1 MYLIVGLGNP
11 EPEYSKTRH
20 NMGFDVIN
28 KLSAKYEIEVKKEK
42 FNGLFG
48 TGVIEGEKVILLKP
62 QTFMNASGEC
72 VEKFA
77 KFYKIEAKDII
88 TIFDDIDIETGTMK
102 IRKKGGAGTHNGMK
116 SMVRELNTTDFPR
129 VRVGTGKQEKIADLV
144 DYVIG
149 RVNDEEYKKL
159 EIGVEKAEVAVEE
172 ILKIGIDNAI
182 NKNEDG
188 SNLIALV
195 ENGKLIEKYDD
206 DESIKANEGNIYC
219 GIVRD
224 LLPGMQ
230 SAFID
235 IGEDKNAFIHI
246 KDVIPKVSNVTGN
259 KDENLEKYKIKDYLK
274 VNMPV
279 LVQVKKS
286 EENLK
291 GARVSTH
298 ISITGRL
305 SVLMINVD
313 FITISQKI
321 ENKEERARLKKLA
334 SEILSELNENSKY
347 GLILRTSAEGKEKAE
362 IEKDVA
368 DLIEIWKKIKASYN
382 ENLKDKRPQLI
393 FQNYDVISKFLVSV
407 LETDVDRVIVNSKNT
422 CETILE
428 YLKKIGKENVEV
440 VLNKNED
447 LTQMHDIA
455 GQIEEMKERK
465 IWLKC
470 GGFIT
475 IDKTEALTAIDIN
488 SGKFTGK
495 KNSSKENTIYK
506 VNQEATV
513 EIAKQL
519 RLRNISGI
527 IVIDYIDMEEEQ
539 DRKNIMNLLD
549 KELKKDRSKTQIMG
563 FTKLDLLE
571 MTRKKL

>member
-1 MYLIVGLGNP
+1 M
-11 EPEYSKTRH
+11 
-20 NMGFDVIN
+20 
-28 KLSAKYEIEVKKEK
+28 
-42 FNGLFG
+42 
-48 TGVIEGEKVILLKP
+48 
-62 QTFMNASGEC
+62 
-72 VEKFA
+72 
-77 KFYKIEAKDII
+77 KDII
-88 TIFDDIDIETGTMK
+88 
-102 IRKKGGAGTHNGMK
+102 
-116 SMVRELNTTDFPR
+116 
-129 VRVGTGKQEKIADLV
+129 
-144 DYVIG
+144 
-149 RVNDEEYKKL
+149 
-159 EIGVEKAEVAVEE
+159 
-172 ILKIGIDNAI
+172 I

-206 DESIKANEGNIYC
+206 DESIKVNEGNIYC

-230 SAFID
+230 SAFVD

-286 EENLK
+286 EEKLK

-313 FITISQKI
+313 FITVSQKI

-368 DLIEIWKKIKASYN
+368 DLIEIWKKIKAAYD

-422 CETILE
+422 YETILE

-440 VLNKNED
+440 VLNENED

-539 DRKNIMNLLD
+539 DRKNIMNLLE

>member
-1 MYLIVGLGNP
+1 M
-11 EPEYSKTRH
+11 
-20 NMGFDVIN
+20 
-28 KLSAKYEIEVKKEK
+28 
-42 FNGLFG
+42 
-48 TGVIEGEKVILLKP
+48 
-62 QTFMNASGEC
+62 
-72 VEKFA
+72 
-77 KFYKIEAKDII
+77 KDII
-88 TIFDDIDIETGTMK
+88 
-102 IRKKGGAGTHNGMK
+102 
-116 SMVRELNTTDFPR
+116 
-129 VRVGTGKQEKIADLV
+129 
-144 DYVIG
+144 
-149 RVNDEEYKKL
+149 
-159 EIGVEKAEVAVEE
+159 
-172 ILKIGIDNAI
+172 I

-206 DESIKANEGNIYC
+206 DESIKVNEGNIYC

-230 SAFID
+230 SAFVD

-313 FITISQKI
+313 FITVSQKI

-334 SEILSELNENSKY
+334 SEILSELNESSQY
-347 GLILRTSAEGKEKAE
+347 GLILRTSAEDKGKAE

-368 DLIEIWKKIKASYN
+368 DLIEIWKKIKATYD

-422 CETILE
+422 YETILE

-440 VLNKNED
+440 VLNENED

-527 IVIDYIDMEEEQ
+527 IVIDYIDMEEEK
-539 DRKNIMNLLD
+539 DRKNIMNLLE
-549 KELKKDRSKTQIMG
+549 KELKKDRSKTQVMG

>member
-1 MYLIVGLGNP
+1 M
-11 EPEYSKTRH
+11 
-20 NMGFDVIN
+20 
-28 KLSAKYEIEVKKEK
+28 
-42 FNGLFG
+42 
-48 TGVIEGEKVILLKP
+48 
-62 QTFMNASGEC
+62 
-72 VEKFA
+72 
-77 KFYKIEAKDII
+77 KDII
-88 TIFDDIDIETGTMK
+88 
-102 IRKKGGAGTHNGMK
+102 
-116 SMVRELNTTDFPR
+116 
-129 VRVGTGKQEKIADLV
+129 
-144 DYVIG
+144 
-149 RVNDEEYKKL
+149 
-159 EIGVEKAEVAVEE
+159 
-172 ILKIGIDNAI
+172 I
-182 NKNEDG
+182 NQNEDG

-230 SAFID
+230 SAFVD

-313 FITISQKI
+313 FITVSQKI

-362 IEKDVA
+362 IEKDIA
-368 DLIEIWKKIKASYN
+368 DLIEIWKKIKAAYD
-382 ENLKDKRPQLI
+382 ENLQDKRPQLI

-422 CETILE
+422 YETVLE

-539 DRKNIMNLLD
+539 DRKNIMNLLE
-549 KELKKDRSKTQIMG
+549 KELKKDRSKTQVMG

>member
-1 MYLIVGLGNP
+1 M
-11 EPEYSKTRH
+11 
-20 NMGFDVIN
+20 
-28 KLSAKYEIEVKKEK
+28 
-42 FNGLFG
+42 
-48 TGVIEGEKVILLKP
+48 
-62 QTFMNASGEC
+62 
-72 VEKFA
+72 
-77 KFYKIEAKDII
+77 KDII
-88 TIFDDIDIETGTMK
+88 
-102 IRKKGGAGTHNGMK
+102 
-116 SMVRELNTTDFPR
+116 
-129 VRVGTGKQEKIADLV
+129 
-144 DYVIG
+144 
-149 RVNDEEYKKL
+149 
-159 EIGVEKAEVAVEE
+159 
-172 ILKIGIDNAI
+172 I

-230 SAFID
+230 SAFVD
-235 IGEDKNAFIHI
+235 IGEDKNAFTHI

-362 IEKDVA
+362 IKKDVA
-368 DLIEIWKKIKASYN
+368 DLIEIWKKIKASYD

-407 LETDVDRVIVNSKNT
+407 LETDVDGVIVNSKNT
-422 CETILE
+422 YETILE
-428 YLKKIGKENVEV
+428 YLKRIDKENVEV
-440 VLNKNED
+440 VLNENED
-447 LTQMHDIA
+447 LTKMHDIA

-539 DRKNIMNLLD
+539 DRKNIMNLLE

>member
-1 MYLIVGLGNP
+1 M
-11 EPEYSKTRH
+11 
-20 NMGFDVIN
+20 
-28 KLSAKYEIEVKKEK
+28 
-42 FNGLFG
+42 
-48 TGVIEGEKVILLKP
+48 
-62 QTFMNASGEC
+62 
-72 VEKFA
+72 
-77 KFYKIEAKDII
+77 KDII
-88 TIFDDIDIETGTMK
+88 
-102 IRKKGGAGTHNGMK
+102 
-116 SMVRELNTTDFPR
+116 
-129 VRVGTGKQEKIADLV
+129 
-144 DYVIG
+144 
-149 RVNDEEYKKL
+149 
-159 EIGVEKAEVAVEE
+159 
-172 ILKIGIDNAI
+172 I

-368 DLIEIWKKIKASYN
+368 DLIEIWKKIKVTYD

-422 CETILE
+422 YETILE
-428 YLKKIGKENVEV
+428 YLKRIDKENVEV
-440 VLNKNED
+440 VLNENED
-447 LTQMHDIA
+447 LTKMHDIA

-539 DRKNIMNLLD
+539 DRKNIMNLLE

>member
-1 MYLIVGLGNP
+1 M
-11 EPEYSKTRH
+11 
-20 NMGFDVIN
+20 
-28 KLSAKYEIEVKKEK
+28 
-42 FNGLFG
+42 
-48 TGVIEGEKVILLKP
+48 
-62 QTFMNASGEC
+62 
-72 VEKFA
+72 
-77 KFYKIEAKDII
+77 KDII
-88 TIFDDIDIETGTMK
+88 
-102 IRKKGGAGTHNGMK
+102 
-116 SMVRELNTTDFPR
+116 
-129 VRVGTGKQEKIADLV
+129 
-144 DYVIG
+144 
-149 RVNDEEYKKL
+149 
-159 EIGVEKAEVAVEE
+159 
-172 ILKIGIDNAI
+172 I

-230 SAFID
+230 SAFVD

-313 FITISQKI
+313 FITVSQKI

-368 DLIEIWKKIKASYN
+368 DLIEIWKKIKAAYD

-422 CETILE
+422 YETVLE

-440 VLNKNED
+440 ALNENED

-495 KNSSKENTIYK
+495 KSSSKENTIYK

-539 DRKNIMNLLD
+539 DRKNIMNLLE

>member
-1 MYLIVGLGNP
+1 M
-11 EPEYSKTRH
+11 
-20 NMGFDVIN
+20 
-28 KLSAKYEIEVKKEK
+28 
-42 FNGLFG
+42 
-48 TGVIEGEKVILLKP
+48 
-62 QTFMNASGEC
+62 
-72 VEKFA
+72 
-77 KFYKIEAKDII
+77 KDII
-88 TIFDDIDIETGTMK
+88 
-102 IRKKGGAGTHNGMK
+102 
-116 SMVRELNTTDFPR
+116 
-129 VRVGTGKQEKIADLV
+129 
-144 DYVIG
+144 
-149 RVNDEEYKKL
+149 
-159 EIGVEKAEVAVEE
+159 
-172 ILKIGIDNAI
+172 I

-230 SAFID
+230 SAFVD
-235 IGEDKNAFIHI
+235 IGEDKNAFTHI

-362 IEKDVA
+362 IKKDVA
-368 DLIEIWKKIKASYN
+368 DLIEIWKKIKASYD

-422 CETILE
+422 YETILE
-428 YLKKIGKENVEV
+428 YLKRIDKENVEV
-440 VLNKNED
+440 VLNENED
-447 LTQMHDIA
+447 LTKMHDIA

-470 GGFIT
+470 GGFII

-539 DRKNIMNLLD
+539 DRKNIMNLLE

>member
-1 MYLIVGLGNP
+1 M
-11 EPEYSKTRH
+11 
-20 NMGFDVIN
+20 
-28 KLSAKYEIEVKKEK
+28 
-42 FNGLFG
+42 
-48 TGVIEGEKVILLKP
+48 
-62 QTFMNASGEC
+62 
-72 VEKFA
+72 
-77 KFYKIEAKDII
+77 KDII
-88 TIFDDIDIETGTMK
+88 
-102 IRKKGGAGTHNGMK
+102 
-116 SMVRELNTTDFPR
+116 
-129 VRVGTGKQEKIADLV
+129 
-144 DYVIG
+144 
-149 RVNDEEYKKL
+149 
-159 EIGVEKAEVAVEE
+159 
-172 ILKIGIDNAI
+172 I

-230 SAFID
+230 SAFVD
-235 IGEDKNAFIHI
+235 IGEDKNAFTHV

-362 IEKDVA
+362 IKKDVA
-368 DLIEIWKKIKASYN
+368 DLIEIWKKIKASYD

-422 CETILE
+422 YETILE

-440 VLNKNED
+440 VLNENED

-527 IVIDYIDMEEEQ
+527 IVIDYIDMEEEK
-539 DRKNIMNLLD
+539 DRKNIMNLLE
-549 KELKKDRSKTQIMG
+549 KELKKDRSKTQVMG

>member
-1 MYLIVGLGNP
+1 M
-11 EPEYSKTRH
+11 
-20 NMGFDVIN
+20 
-28 KLSAKYEIEVKKEK
+28 
-42 FNGLFG
+42 
-48 TGVIEGEKVILLKP
+48 
-62 QTFMNASGEC
+62 
-72 VEKFA
+72 
-77 KFYKIEAKDII
+77 KDII
-88 TIFDDIDIETGTMK
+88 
-102 IRKKGGAGTHNGMK
+102 
-116 SMVRELNTTDFPR
+116 
-129 VRVGTGKQEKIADLV
+129 
-144 DYVIG
+144 
-149 RVNDEEYKKL
+149 
-159 EIGVEKAEVAVEE
+159 
-172 ILKIGIDNAI
+172 I

-230 SAFID
+230 SAFVD

-313 FITISQKI
+313 FITVSQKI

-334 SEILSELNENSKY
+334 SEILSELNEDSKY

-368 DLIEIWKKIKASYN
+368 DLIEIWKKIKAAYD
-382 ENLKDKRPQLI
+382 ENLQDKRPQLI

-422 CETILE
+422 YETVLE

-539 DRKNIMNLLD
+539 DRKNIMNLLE
-549 KELKKDRSKTQIMG
+549 KELKKDRSKTQVMG

>member
-1 MYLIVGLGNP
+1 M
-11 EPEYSKTRH
+11 
-20 NMGFDVIN
+20 
-28 KLSAKYEIEVKKEK
+28 
-42 FNGLFG
+42 
-48 TGVIEGEKVILLKP
+48 
-62 QTFMNASGEC
+62 
-72 VEKFA
+72 
-77 KFYKIEAKDII
+77 KDII
-88 TIFDDIDIETGTMK
+88 
-102 IRKKGGAGTHNGMK
+102 
-116 SMVRELNTTDFPR
+116 
-129 VRVGTGKQEKIADLV
+129 
-144 DYVIG
+144 
-149 RVNDEEYKKL
+149 
-159 EIGVEKAEVAVEE
+159 
-172 ILKIGIDNAI
+172 I

-230 SAFID
+230 SAFVD
-235 IGEDKNAFIHI
+235 IEEDKNAFTHI

-362 IEKDVA
+362 IKKDVA
-368 DLIEIWKKIKASYN
+368 DLIEIWKKIKASYD

-422 CETILE
+422 YETILE
-428 YLKKIGKENVEV
+428 YLKRIDKENVEV
-440 VLNKNED
+440 VLNENED
-447 LTQMHDIA
+447 LTKMHDIA

-539 DRKNIMNLLD
+539 DRKNIMNLLE

>member
-1 MYLIVGLGNP
+1 M
-11 EPEYSKTRH
+11 
-20 NMGFDVIN
+20 
-28 KLSAKYEIEVKKEK
+28 
-42 FNGLFG
+42 
-48 TGVIEGEKVILLKP
+48 
-62 QTFMNASGEC
+62 
-72 VEKFA
+72 
-77 KFYKIEAKDII
+77 KDII
-88 TIFDDIDIETGTMK
+88 
-102 IRKKGGAGTHNGMK
+102 
-116 SMVRELNTTDFPR
+116 
-129 VRVGTGKQEKIADLV
+129 
-144 DYVIG
+144 
-149 RVNDEEYKKL
+149 
-159 EIGVEKAEVAVEE
+159 
-172 ILKIGIDNAI
+172 I

-259 KDENLEKYKIKDYLK
+259 KDENLEQYKIKDYLK

-321 ENKEERARLKKLA
+321 ENKEERARLKNLA
-334 SEILSELNENSKY
+334 SEILSGLNENSKY

-368 DLIEIWKKIKASYN
+368 DLIEIWKKIKASYD
-382 ENLKDKRPQLI
+382 ESLKDKRPQLI

-422 CETILE
+422 YETILE

-440 VLNKNED
+440 VLNENED
-447 LTQMHDIA
+447 LTKMHDIA

>member
-1 MYLIVGLGNP
+1 M
-11 EPEYSKTRH
+11 
-20 NMGFDVIN
+20 
-28 KLSAKYEIEVKKEK
+28 
-42 FNGLFG
+42 
-48 TGVIEGEKVILLKP
+48 
-62 QTFMNASGEC
+62 
-72 VEKFA
+72 
-77 KFYKIEAKDII
+77 KDII
-88 TIFDDIDIETGTMK
+88 
-102 IRKKGGAGTHNGMK
+102 
-116 SMVRELNTTDFPR
+116 
-129 VRVGTGKQEKIADLV
+129 
-144 DYVIG
+144 
-149 RVNDEEYKKL
+149 
-159 EIGVEKAEVAVEE
+159 
-172 ILKIGIDNAI
+172 I

-230 SAFID
+230 SAFVD
-235 IGEDKNAFIHI
+235 IGEDKNAFTHI

-313 FITISQKI
+313 FITVSQKI

-334 SEILSELNENSKY
+334 SEILSELNGNSKY
-347 GLILRTSAEGKEKAE
+347 GLILRTSAEDKGKAE

-368 DLIEIWKKIKASYN
+368 DLIKIWKKIKAAYD

-407 LETDVDRVIVNSKNT
+407 LETDVNRVIVNSKNT
-422 CETILE
+422 YETVLE

-440 VLNKNED
+440 VLNENED

-539 DRKNIMNLLD
+539 DRKNIMNLLE

>member
-1 MYLIVGLGNP
+1 M
-11 EPEYSKTRH
+11 
-20 NMGFDVIN
+20 
-28 KLSAKYEIEVKKEK
+28 
-42 FNGLFG
+42 
-48 TGVIEGEKVILLKP
+48 
-62 QTFMNASGEC
+62 
-72 VEKFA
+72 
-77 KFYKIEAKDII
+77 KDII
-88 TIFDDIDIETGTMK
+88 
-102 IRKKGGAGTHNGMK
+102 
-116 SMVRELNTTDFPR
+116 
-129 VRVGTGKQEKIADLV
+129 
-144 DYVIG
+144 
-149 RVNDEEYKKL
+149 
-159 EIGVEKAEVAVEE
+159 
-172 ILKIGIDNAI
+172 I

-230 SAFID
+230 SAFVD

-334 SEILSELNENSKY
+334 SEILSELNEDSKY

-362 IEKDVA
+362 IKKDVA
-368 DLIEIWKKIKASYN
+368 DLIEIWKKIKATYD

-407 LETDVDRVIVNSKNT
+407 LETDVNRVIVNSKNT
-422 CETILE
+422 YETVLE

-440 VLNKNED
+440 VLNGNED
-447 LTQMHDIA
+447 LTKMHDIA

-527 IVIDYIDMEEEQ
+527 IVIDYIDMEEEK
-539 DRKNIMNLLD
+539 DRKNIMNLLE

>member
-1 MYLIVGLGNP
+1 M
-11 EPEYSKTRH
+11 
-20 NMGFDVIN
+20 
-28 KLSAKYEIEVKKEK
+28 
-42 FNGLFG
+42 
-48 TGVIEGEKVILLKP
+48 
-62 QTFMNASGEC
+62 
-72 VEKFA
+72 
-77 KFYKIEAKDII
+77 KDII
-88 TIFDDIDIETGTMK
+88 
-102 IRKKGGAGTHNGMK
+102 
-116 SMVRELNTTDFPR
+116 
-129 VRVGTGKQEKIADLV
+129 
-144 DYVIG
+144 
-149 RVNDEEYKKL
+149 
-159 EIGVEKAEVAVEE
+159 
-172 ILKIGIDNAI
+172 I

-230 SAFID
+230 SAFVD
-235 IGEDKNAFIHI
+235 IGEDKNAFTHI

-313 FITISQKI
+313 FITVSQKI

-368 DLIEIWKKIKASYN
+368 DLIEIWKKIKAAYD

-422 CETILE
+422 YETVLE

-440 VLNKNED
+440 VLNENED

-495 KNSSKENTIYK
+495 KNLSKENTIYK

-539 DRKNIMNLLD
+539 DRKNIMNLLE

>member
-1 MYLIVGLGNP
+1 M
-11 EPEYSKTRH
+11 
-20 NMGFDVIN
+20 
-28 KLSAKYEIEVKKEK
+28 
-42 FNGLFG
+42 
-48 TGVIEGEKVILLKP
+48 
-62 QTFMNASGEC
+62 
-72 VEKFA
+72 
-77 KFYKIEAKDII
+77 KDII
-88 TIFDDIDIETGTMK
+88 
-102 IRKKGGAGTHNGMK
+102 
-116 SMVRELNTTDFPR
+116 
-129 VRVGTGKQEKIADLV
+129 
-144 DYVIG
+144 
-149 RVNDEEYKKL
+149 
-159 EIGVEKAEVAVEE
+159 
-172 ILKIGIDNAI
+172 I
-182 NKNEDG
+182 NQNEDG

-230 SAFID
+230 SAFVD

-246 KDVIPKVSNVTGN
+246 RDVIPKVSNVTGN

-313 FITISQKI
+313 FITVSQKI

-334 SEILSELNENSKY
+334 SEILSELNEDSKY

-368 DLIEIWKKIKASYN
+368 DLIEIWKKIKAAYD
-382 ENLKDKRPQLI
+382 ENLQDKRPQLI

-422 CETILE
+422 YETVLE

-539 DRKNIMNLLD
+539 DRKNIMNLLE
-549 KELKKDRSKTQIMG
+549 KELKKDRSKTQVMG

>member
-1 MYLIVGLGNP
+1 M
-11 EPEYSKTRH
+11 
-20 NMGFDVIN
+20 
-28 KLSAKYEIEVKKEK
+28 
-42 FNGLFG
+42 
-48 TGVIEGEKVILLKP
+48 
-62 QTFMNASGEC
+62 
-72 VEKFA
+72 
-77 KFYKIEAKDII
+77 KDII
-88 TIFDDIDIETGTMK
+88 
-102 IRKKGGAGTHNGMK
+102 
-116 SMVRELNTTDFPR
+116 
-129 VRVGTGKQEKIADLV
+129 
-144 DYVIG
+144 
-149 RVNDEEYKKL
+149 
-159 EIGVEKAEVAVEE
+159 
-172 ILKIGIDNAI
+172 I
-182 NKNEDG
+182 NQNEDG

-230 SAFID
+230 SAFVD

-313 FITISQKI
+313 FITVSQKI

-368 DLIEIWKKIKASYN
+368 DLIEIWKKIKAAYD
-382 ENLKDKRPQLI
+382 ENLQDKRPQLI

-422 CETILE
+422 YETILE

-440 VLNKNED
+440 VLNENED

-455 GQIEEMKERK
+455 GQTEEMKERK

-539 DRKNIMNLLD
+539 DRKNIMNLLE
-549 KELKKDRSKTQIMG
+549 KELKKDRSKTQVMG

>member
-1 MYLIVGLGNP
+1 M
-11 EPEYSKTRH
+11 
-20 NMGFDVIN
+20 
-28 KLSAKYEIEVKKEK
+28 
-42 FNGLFG
+42 
-48 TGVIEGEKVILLKP
+48 
-62 QTFMNASGEC
+62 
-72 VEKFA
+72 
-77 KFYKIEAKDII
+77 KDII
-88 TIFDDIDIETGTMK
+88 
-102 IRKKGGAGTHNGMK
+102 
-116 SMVRELNTTDFPR
+116 
-129 VRVGTGKQEKIADLV
+129 
-144 DYVIG
+144 
-149 RVNDEEYKKL
+149 
-159 EIGVEKAEVAVEE
+159 
-172 ILKIGIDNAI
+172 I

-230 SAFID
+230 SAFVD

-334 SEILSELNENSKY
+334 SEILSELNEDSKY

-362 IEKDVA
+362 IKKDVA
-368 DLIEIWKKIKASYN
+368 DLIEIWKKIKSTYD

-407 LETDVDRVIVNSKNT
+407 LETDVNRVIVNSKNT
-422 CETILE
+422 YETVLE

-440 VLNKNED
+440 VLNGNED
-447 LTQMHDIA
+447 LTKMHDIA

-539 DRKNIMNLLD
+539 DRKNIMNLLE

>member
-1 MYLIVGLGNP
+1 M
-11 EPEYSKTRH
+11 
-20 NMGFDVIN
+20 
-28 KLSAKYEIEVKKEK
+28 
-42 FNGLFG
+42 
-48 TGVIEGEKVILLKP
+48 
-62 QTFMNASGEC
+62 
-72 VEKFA
+72 
-77 KFYKIEAKDII
+77 KDII
-88 TIFDDIDIETGTMK
+88 
-102 IRKKGGAGTHNGMK
+102 
-116 SMVRELNTTDFPR
+116 
-129 VRVGTGKQEKIADLV
+129 
-144 DYVIG
+144 
-149 RVNDEEYKKL
+149 
-159 EIGVEKAEVAVEE
+159 
-172 ILKIGIDNAI
+172 I
-182 NKNEDG
+182 NQNKDG

-313 FITISQKI
+313 FITVSQKI

-334 SEILSELNENSKY
+334 SEILSELNEDSKY

-368 DLIEIWKKIKASYN
+368 DLIEIWKKIKAAYD
-382 ENLKDKRPQLI
+382 ENLQDKRPQLI

-422 CETILE
+422 YETVLE

-539 DRKNIMNLLD
+539 DRKNIMNLLE
-549 KELKKDRSKTQIMG
+549 KELKKDRSKTQVMG

>member
-1 MYLIVGLGNP
+1 M
-11 EPEYSKTRH
+11 
-20 NMGFDVIN
+20 
-28 KLSAKYEIEVKKEK
+28 
-42 FNGLFG
+42 
-48 TGVIEGEKVILLKP
+48 
-62 QTFMNASGEC
+62 
-72 VEKFA
+72 
-77 KFYKIEAKDII
+77 KDII
-88 TIFDDIDIETGTMK
+88 
-102 IRKKGGAGTHNGMK
+102 
-116 SMVRELNTTDFPR
+116 
-129 VRVGTGKQEKIADLV
+129 
-144 DYVIG
+144 
-149 RVNDEEYKKL
+149 
-159 EIGVEKAEVAVEE
+159 
-172 ILKIGIDNAI
+172 I

-230 SAFID
+230 SAFVD

-313 FITISQKI
+313 FITVSQKI

-368 DLIEIWKKIKASYN
+368 DLIEIWKKIKAADD

-422 CETILE
+422 YETVLE

-440 VLNKNED
+440 ALNENED

-495 KNSSKENTIYK
+495 KSSSKENTIYK

-539 DRKNIMNLLD
+539 DRKNIMNLLE

>member
-1 MYLIVGLGNP
+1 M
-11 EPEYSKTRH
+11 
-20 NMGFDVIN
+20 
-28 KLSAKYEIEVKKEK
+28 
-42 FNGLFG
+42 
-48 TGVIEGEKVILLKP
+48 
-62 QTFMNASGEC
+62 
-72 VEKFA
+72 
-77 KFYKIEAKDII
+77 KDII
-88 TIFDDIDIETGTMK
+88 
-102 IRKKGGAGTHNGMK
+102 
-116 SMVRELNTTDFPR
+116 
-129 VRVGTGKQEKIADLV
+129 
-144 DYVIG
+144 
-149 RVNDEEYKKL
+149 
-159 EIGVEKAEVAVEE
+159 
-172 ILKIGIDNAI
+172 I

-298 ISITGRL
+298 ISIIGRL

-313 FITISQKI
+313 FITVSQKI

-334 SEILSELNENSKY
+334 SEILSELNEDSKY
-347 GLILRTSAEGKEKAE
+347 GLILRTSAGGKEKAE

-368 DLIEIWKKIKASYN
+368 NLIEIWKKIKATYD
-382 ENLKDKRPQLI
+382 ENFKDKRPQLI

-422 CETILE
+422 YETVLE

-440 VLNKNED
+440 VLNENED
-447 LTQMHDIA
+447 LTKMHDIA

-539 DRKNIMNLLD
+539 DRKNIMNLLE
-549 KELKKDRSKTQIMG
+549 KELKKDRSKTQVMG

>member
-1 MYLIVGLGNP
+1 M
-11 EPEYSKTRH
+11 
-20 NMGFDVIN
+20 
-28 KLSAKYEIEVKKEK
+28 
-42 FNGLFG
+42 
-48 TGVIEGEKVILLKP
+48 
-62 QTFMNASGEC
+62 
-72 VEKFA
+72 
-77 KFYKIEAKDII
+77 KDII
-88 TIFDDIDIETGTMK
+88 
-102 IRKKGGAGTHNGMK
+102 
-116 SMVRELNTTDFPR
+116 
-129 VRVGTGKQEKIADLV
+129 
-144 DYVIG
+144 
-149 RVNDEEYKKL
+149 
-159 EIGVEKAEVAVEE
+159 
-172 ILKIGIDNAI
+172 I

-230 SAFID
+230 SAFVD
-235 IGEDKNAFIHI
+235 IGEDKYAFIHI
-246 KDVIPKVSNVTGN
+246 KDVIPQVSNVTGN

-313 FITISQKI
+313 FITVSQKI

-334 SEILSELNENSKY
+334 SEILSELKEYSKY
-347 GLILRTSAEGKEKAE
+347 GLILRTSAENKGKAE

-368 DLIEIWKKIKASYN
+368 DLIEIWKKIKATYD

-422 CETILE
+422 YETILE

-440 VLNKNED
+440 VLNENED

-527 IVIDYIDMEEEQ
+527 IVIDYIDMEEEK
-539 DRKNIMNLLD
+539 DRKNIMNLLE
-549 KELKKDRSKTQIMG
+549 KELKKDRSKTQVMG

>member
-1 MYLIVGLGNP
+1 M
-11 EPEYSKTRH
+11 
-20 NMGFDVIN
+20 
-28 KLSAKYEIEVKKEK
+28 
-42 FNGLFG
+42 
-48 TGVIEGEKVILLKP
+48 
-62 QTFMNASGEC
+62 
-72 VEKFA
+72 
-77 KFYKIEAKDII
+77 KDII
-88 TIFDDIDIETGTMK
+88 
-102 IRKKGGAGTHNGMK
+102 
-116 SMVRELNTTDFPR
+116 
-129 VRVGTGKQEKIADLV
+129 
-144 DYVIG
+144 
-149 RVNDEEYKKL
+149 
-159 EIGVEKAEVAVEE
+159 
-172 ILKIGIDNAI
+172 I
-182 NKNEDG
+182 NQNEDG

-230 SAFID
+230 SAFVD

-313 FITISQKI
+313 FITVSQKI

-368 DLIEIWKKIKASYN
+368 DLIEIWKKIKAAYD
-382 ENLKDKRPQLI
+382 ENLQDKRPQLI

-422 CETILE
+422 YETILE

-440 VLNKNED
+440 VLNENED

-539 DRKNIMNLLD
+539 DRKNIMNLLE
-549 KELKKDRSKTQIMG
+549 KELKKDRSKTQVMG